1 MQTIGAIQNA
11 GRRKRDLQRRSGQ
24 IINFQGAVMN
34 GHTDQHRG
42 FMFIDR
48 GNNFLWE
55 GVNIRQY
62 PRVCDKGNQN
72 RKKQTV
78 DMIRRNSG
86 HKKVFIRQ
94 GEFFLQIK
102 SFRK

>member
-11 GRRKRDLQRRSGQ
+11 GRRKRDFERRSGQ

-42 FMFIDR
+42 FMFVNS
-48 GNNFLWE
+48 GNNFLRE
-55 GVNIRQY
+55 GVNFRQY
-62 PRVCDKGNQN
+62 PRVRDKRNQN
-72 RKKQTV
+72 RKKQSV
-78 DMIRRNSG
+78 NMVRRNGS
-86 HKKVFIRQ
+86 HKKVIIRQ
-94 GEFFLQIK
+94 GEFFFQIK